1 MATMLPTEKP
11 GARSLAEVLPNSAR
25 SLAGESNDLDLPP
38 VRSVV
43 VVVVDGLGRSQLAAR
58 AGHARFLGARPR
70 EAITSVFPTTTAAA
84 LTTLTTGV
92 APGQH
97 GLVGYRTLD
106 AANDRLVNQLTGWDD
121 GMVPEQWQREA
132 TVFEQAA
139 AGGIRSYAVG
149 PSKFRTSGFTRAV
162 LRGAD
167 YRGANSIAERFTE
180 ARRIVATGEPTLTYL
195 YISELDKA
203 SHQYGWESP
212 QWLSVLEAV
221 DAELQSFLRS
231 VPAKVGVLVTADHGS
246 VDVPHRAHVLFDQAP
261 ELVAGVRHVGG
272 EPRCL
277 HLYLEPGAT
286 DADRVALGTLWEQ
299 SEGERAWVATR
310 SEAVAA
316 GLFGDVHP
324 DVLPRIGDVLVAA
337 RKRVVYYDSRPVDQS
352 ARNMIGQ
359 HGSLTAEE
367 RIVPLVR
374 LGAFER

>member
-1 MATMLPTEKP
+1 MLPTEKP
-11 GARSLAEVLPNSAR
+11 GARSLADILPDSAR
-25 SLAGESNDLDLPP
+25 ALAGESNDLGLPA

-43 VVVVDGLGRSQLAAR
+43 VVVVDGLGRAQLAAR
-58 AGHARFLGARPR
+58 AGHARFLAPRPR

-92 APGQH
+92 LPGRH

-121 GMVPEQWQREA
+121 GMVPELWQREP
-132 TVFEQAA
+132 TVFERAA
-139 AGGIRSYAVG
+139 AGGIRSFAVG

-167 YRGANSIAERFTE
+167 YRGANTLAERFAET
-180 ARRIVATGEPTLTYL
+180 ARILATGEPSLTYL
-195 YISELDKA
+195 YIPELDKA

-212 QWLSVLEAV
+212 QWISGLEAV
-221 DAELQSFLRS
+221 DAELQSFMRTL
-231 VPAKVGVLVTADHGS
+231 PPKVGVLLTADHGS
-246 VDVPHRAHVLFDQAP
+246 VDVPQHAHVLFDQAP
-261 ELVAGVRHVGG
+261 ELIAGVRHIGG

-286 DADRVALGTLWEQ
+286 DADRLTLASLWEQ

-310 SEAVAA
+310 ADAIAA

-337 RKRVVYYDSRPVDQS
+337 RKRIVYYDSRPLDQS

-359 HGSLTAEE
+359 HGSLTADE

>member
-11 GARSLAEVLPNSAR
+11 GARSLADVLPNSAR
-25 SLAGESNDLDLPP
+25 SLAREPNDLELPP

-58 AGHARFLGARPR
+58 AGHARFLAARPR

-92 APGQH
+92 MPGQH

-106 AANDRLVNQLTGWDD
+106 VANDRLVNQLTGWDE
-121 GMVPEQWQREA
+121 GMTPQLWQREP

-139 AGGIRSYAVG
+139 AGGIRSFAIG
-149 PSKFRTSGFTRAV
+149 PSRFRSSGFTRAV
-162 LRGAD
+162 LRGAE
-167 YRGANSIAERFTE
+167 YRGANSISERFAE
-180 ARRIVATGEPTLTYL
+180 AARILATGEPSLAYL
-195 YISELDKA
+195 YIPELDKA
-203 SHQYGWESP
+203 SHAYGWESP
-212 QWLSVLEAV
+212 QWLSGLEAV
-221 DAELQSFLRS
+221 DAELQSFVKALPQR
-231 VPAKVGVLVTADHGS
+231 VGVLVTADHGS
-246 VDVPHRAHVLFDQAP
+246 IDVPHRSHVLFDQAP
-261 ELVAGVRHVGG
+261 ELVEGVRHVGG

-286 DADRVALGTLWEQ
+286 DADRLALATLWEQ

-310 SEAVAA
+310 TDAVAA

-337 RKRVVYYDSRPVDQS
+337 RKRVVYYDSRPLDQA
-352 ARNMIGQ
+352 ARNMVGQ

>member
-1 MATMLPTEKP
+1 MLPTEKP
-11 GARSLAEVLPNSAR
+11 GARSLADVMPNSAR

-38 VRSVV
+38 ARSVV

-58 AGHARFLGARPR
+58 AGHARFLAARPR

-92 APGQH
+92 SPGRH

-106 AANDRLVNQLTGWDD
+106 ALNDRLVNQLTGWDD
-121 GMVPEQWQREA
+121 GMIPELWQREA

-139 AGGIRSYAVG
+139 AGGIRSFAVG
-149 PSKFRTSGFTRAV
+149 PSKFRSSGFTRAV

-167 YRGANSIAERFTE
+167 YRGANALADRFAEA
-180 ARRIVATGEPTLTYL
+180 ARILATGEPSLIYL
-195 YISELDKA
+195 YIPELDKA
-203 SHQYGWESP
+203 SHAYGWESP
-212 QWLSVLEAV
+212 QWLSGLEAV
-221 DAELQSFLRS
+221 DAALQSFLRT
-231 VPAKVGVLVTADHGS
+231 VPPRVGVLVTADHGS
-246 VDVPHRAHVLFDQAP
+246 VDVPSHAHVLFDQAP
-261 ELVAGVRHVGG
+261 ELIAGVRHIGG

-286 DADRVALGTLWEQ
+286 DADRLAVATLWEQ
-299 SEGERAWVATR
+299 SEGERSWVATR
-310 SEAVAA
+310 SEAISA

-337 RKRVVYYDSRPVDQS
+337 RKRIVYYDSRPADQT

>member
-1 MATMLPTEKP
+1 MLPTEKP

-25 SLAGESNDLDLPP
+25 SLAGEPNDFDLPP

-43 VVVVDGLGRSQLAAR
+43 VVLVDGLGRSQLAAR
-58 AGHARFLGARPR
+58 AGHARFLAARPR

-92 APGQH
+92 SPGQH

-121 GMVPEQWQREA
+121 GMIPEVWQREA
-132 TVFEQAA
+132 TVFERAA
-139 AGGIRSYAVG
+139 AGGIRSFAVG
-149 PSKFRTSGFTRAV
+149 PSKFRSSGFTRAV
-162 LRGAD
+162 LRGAE
-167 YRGANSIAERFTE
+167 YRGANSLGERFAE
-180 ARRIVATGEPTLTYL
+180 ARRIVASGEPSLTYL
-195 YISELDKA
+195 YIPELDKA

-212 QWLSVLEAV
+212 QWLSSLEAV
-221 DAELQSFLRS
+221 DAELQSFLGT
-231 VPAKVGVLVTADHGS
+231 VPPKVGVLVTADHGS

-261 ELVAGVRHVGG
+261 ELIAGVRHVGG

-277 HLYLEPGAT
+277 HLYLDPGAT
-286 DADRVALGTLWEQ
+286 DADRRALATVWEQ

-310 SEAVAA
+310 EEAVSA
-316 GLFGDVHP
+316 GLFGEVHP

-337 RKRVVYYDSRPVDQS
+337 RKRVVYYDSRPVDQA
-352 ARNMIGQ
+352 ARTMIGQ

>member
-1 MATMLPTEKP
+1 MLPTEKL
-11 GARSLAEVLPNSAR
+11 GARSLADVMPNSAR

-38 VRSVV
+38 ARSVV

-58 AGHARFLGARPR
+58 AGHARFLAARPR

-92 APGQH
+92 SPGRH

-121 GMVPEQWQREA
+121 GMIPEVWQREA

-139 AGGIRSYAVG
+139 AGGIRSFAVG
-149 PSKFRTSGFTRAV
+149 PSKFRSSGFTRAA

-167 YRGANSIAERFTE
+167 YRGANTLADRFAEA
-180 ARRIVATGEPTLTYL
+180 ARLLATGEPSLIYL
-195 YISELDKA
+195 YIPELDKA
-203 SHQYGWESP
+203 SHAYGWESP
-212 QWLSVLEAV
+212 QWLSGLEAV
-221 DAELQSFLRS
+221 DAALQSFLRA
-231 VPAKVGVLVTADHGS
+231 VPPRVGVLVTADHGS
-246 VDVPHRAHVLFDQAP
+246 VDVPNHAHVLFDQAP
-261 ELVAGVRHVGG
+261 ELTAGVRHIGG

-286 DADRVALGTLWEQ
+286 DADRLAVATLWEQ
-299 SEGERAWVATR
+299 SEGERSWVATR
-310 SEAVAA
+310 SEAISA
-316 GLFGDVHP
+316 GLFGDVHQ

-337 RKRVVYYDSRPVDQS
+337 RKRIVYYDSRPADQT